1 MRPLIRPMSSRVL
14 MVKCVASS
22 MVILSRSGRSG
33 AKRSGVDRRLKAA
46 SGSHRTTN
54 VPEWVTHEIVA
65 GHTCGGCLV
74 RRGRLRVYWHSAQV
88 FMNDQSS
95 VTLQEFR
102 AALGRFASGV
112 TVITVEIGTGDVHGM
127 TASSFCSVSLR
138 PPLVLVC
145 IDHLAETYLHVRERG
160 RFGVSILKEN
170 QEALSEFFADP
181 ERNPDAARRL
191 DIRYSQM
198 KSGMPVVAETLT
210 NLDCTVVQSHA
221 AGDHTIFVAEVKE
234 VMVAEGSPLLY
245 FRGRY
250 GACRSA
256 PER

>member
-1 MRPLIRPMSSRVL
+1 VPTRDKLKRICTIPMS
-14 MVKCVASS
+14 
-22 MVILSRSGRSG
+22 
-33 AKRSGVDRRLKAA
+33 
-46 SGSHRTTN
+46 
-54 VPEWVTHEIVA
+54 ETH
-65 GHTCGGCLV
+65 
-74 RRGRLRVYWHSAQV
+74 
-88 FMNDQSS
+88 S
-95 VTLQEFR
+95 VTPDEFR
-102 AALGRFASGV
+102 SALGRFSSGV
-112 TVITVEIGTGDVHGM
+112 TVITVESPAGDTHGM

-145 IDHLAETYLHVRERG
+145 VDHLAETYLHIRECG
-160 RFGVSILKEN
+160 RFGVSILMED

-198 KSGMPVVAETLT
+198 KSGVPVVANTLA

-234 VMVAEGSPLLY
+234 VIVAEGAPLLY

-250 GACRSA
+250 GPCRET